1 MSRLQK
7 FLCEPTSLLALGVE
21 VLSHIKPDSF
31 HNSVAGSRSEE
42 EWAYLIVEGTSPGI
56 QREEEKEKERGG

>member
-1 MSRLQK
+1 MAS
-7 FLCEPTSLLALGVE
+7 TVSLRADQPALPGTE

-42 EWAYLIVEGTSPGI
+42 EWAYLIVEGASPRI
-56 QREEEKEKERGG
+56 QREEERERERGLIS